1 MASGATTRA
10 QRAVGSSTWIAAEK
24 ENIQQLIHQEM
35 DEIEYPAQN
44 EMDWL
49 NEHMAE
55 IFSRNQFNVTEIFKT
70 PGKLR
75 GKTPRTARKHKTPR
89 EARVP
94 LSDIFSAQQNVRNS
108 PAPPSRFHQEITK
121 LAAKP
126 SPKEQ
131 PKYSSPV
138 QYHQTKQPTYNAD
151 SGYHGMPDE
160 DDEMDLVYSEPH
172 KESEP
177 QSKSVPEEPEPEGE
191 PEQAPEPE
199 PEPEPEPKSNQNI
212 QRILEPEPERK
223 PEHKPEPEPEPEH
236 EYVETATQPL
246 EDSTIVIPRDRN
258 DLSPSVDRRTTDA
271 SFHSAREI
279 APSKES
285 TVEPMDIDPYESTP
299 IAAPKQA
306 ATTAHLESPREQ
318 VHAPGRL
325 DSTPL
330 EQANVMEVETHEH
343 DPALDHHFDD
353 IGSPSDGS
361 TPDRPPIRKSSLSFA
376 SLPARE
382 PITTKRS
389 MGGHRISRIS
399 HIDPSKSVQGGYYGR
414 QTGGARMTQI
424 LPEERTE
431 QENIED
437 STKAA
442 EDRAPAPLPE
452 ELELTMKGTNTHNK
466 SSTQLLHEKI
476 NMLGKSQSSRST
488 KSIPAPAPNVN
499 VQVQYPELSSQV
511 EPAADKP
518 RRPSPIEAQT
528 YDSRTAPPR
537 SPQHFQSSNFVREM
551 TAESP
556 QRLRRVAP
564 QEDRMSRIMYSR
576 SPERRSPA
584 AKPFG
589 GTGAFHA
596 KSASTSIITSPRA
609 NTIGH
614 QRTTSNR
621 ETVTPT
627 SSPRRDDGPLSAS
640 KSRLQSI
647 MKTAKGLFTSTGS
660 VSAAARMEAQSSSP
674 TTTRSHTGLY
684 PNLQEMFSQE
694 PQPPA
699 IQSPA
704 LQEGRRTRSSTER
717 EEKRKEKER
726 QEMQRMEEQLRKSRE
741 QEIQRQATI
750 NAAPEHRPLP
760 KSVGTTPARETLAT
774 RSSPRRPPTQ
784 QSVREPEQ
792 SREIEH
798 KFAVPAKPHNQSKH
812 NDSRRPVRPTREI
825 QKPKPQPVS
834 IRVGTLSQRIPLSNS
849 SLSSSVQEPAPN
861 PTPASKAPAP
871 GVNKKGS
878 KLSMQTNSSTSSFK
892 SATSTTSSKS
902 KAVQAAEKKKEE
914 QREAQRK
921 RAAQQEEVRRQEEA
935 RRQEQASRAEAE
947 RRERERSVT
956 DDPKKLAH
964 KQAIEK
970 RRLENARKLEQQR
983 NQQPTP
989 GNDLGSILQQE
1000 KAVVQG
1006 SQRNDLPSTRPSRL
1020 NSIQGQIRPVNY
1032 PPPNPA
1038 KPPKRALED
1047 ESSGRPVTGK
1057 VGAAVH
1063 QADGKRRKTDDE
1075 IAVAEPPFRSA
1086 MAPPI
1091 RQSNV
1096 RKEVPKQQMYNQ
1108 GYSTMPPPP
1117 PHHQA
1122 GPSLFK
1128 NPTGPRHFQP
1138 AAPTQSQPH
1147 RNGHPLEMSKFASGK
1162 IPFADNSNPPHA
1174 TTHKTPGHGSQKI
1187 LKSSPAYPN
1196 GDSIK
1201 LPEILTDSEDEDSD
1215 AEPYNVPDWAKPEN
1229 LNNILISQEG
1239 KDGEQVFGPSA
1250 PLHMEEIFKDN
1261 KDRFKRFRDRTSSAN
1276 WGGPD
1281 GLTQDEIKWDLAERE
1296 RLKRNGGWTF
1306 TTS

>member
-1 MASGATTRA
+1 MASASTTKA
-10 QRAVGSSTWIAAEK
+10 QRAVGSTAWIAAER
-24 ENIQQLIHQEM
+24 ENIQLLINQEM
-35 DEIEYPAQN
+35 EEIDYPVQN

-49 NEHMAE
+49 NQHMAE

-75 GKTPRTARKHKTPR
+75 GKTPRTARKHKTPQ

-94 LSDIFSAQQNVRNS
+94 LGDIFSAQQNVRNS
-108 PAPPSRFHQEITK
+108 PAPPNRFHQDIAK
-121 LAAKP
+121 LAPKS

-138 QYHQTKQPTYNAD
+138 QYHQTKQPIYNTD

-172 KESEP
+172 KDPEP
-177 QSKSVPEEPEPEGE
+177 GSKSVPEPERQAGSEQESEEE
-191 PEQAPEPE
+191 PEQHPQ
-199 PEPEPEPKSNQNI
+199 SNPNLEAHQV
-212 QRILEPEPERK
+212 LEPESEPESHHQRG
-223 PEHKPEPEPEPEH
+223 PEP
-236 EYVETATQPL
+236 VETDTQPL

-271 SFHSAREI
+271 SFHSAREV

-285 TVEPMDIDPYESTP
+285 TVEPMDIDDYKSTP
-299 IAAPKQA
+299 TAAPKQA
-306 ATTAHLESPREQ
+306 SSLHNESPQEP
-318 VHAPGRL
+318 VHLPGSF
-325 DSTPL
+325 DTTSFEKVST
-330 EQANVMEVETHEH
+330 AEVETHEH
-343 DPALDHHFDD
+343 DTTFDHHFDD

-389 MGGHRISRIS
+389 MGGHRMSRTS
-399 HIDPSKSVQGGYYGR
+399 HIDPSKSIQGGYYGR
-414 QTGGARMTQI
+414 QTGGARITQI
-424 LPEERTE
+424 LPEGHAE
-431 QENIED
+431 QENVEEN
-437 STKAA
+437 TKSA
-442 EDRAPAPLPE
+442 EDRAPAPLHE
-452 ELELTMKGTNTHNK
+452 DSELTTKGANIYNK

-476 NMLGKSQSSRST
+476 NMLGKSQPSRST
-488 KSIPAPAPNVN
+488 KSIPAPAPNTASHI
-499 VQVQYPELSSQV
+499 QYPELLSQV
-511 EPAADKP
+511 EPVVDKP
-518 RRPSPIEAQT
+518 RRPSLVTTQT
-528 YDSRTAPPR
+528 YDSRTAPTR
-537 SPQHFQSSNFVREM
+537 SPQQFQPSHFMRDATPER
-551 TAESP
+551 P
-556 QRLRRVAP
+556 PHLRRAAA
-564 QEDRMSRIMYSR
+564 QEVSMSRIMHSR
-576 SPERRSPA
+576 SPEKRSPA

-589 GTGAFHA
+589 ATGAFHS
-596 KSASTSIITSPRA
+596 KSASTSIITSPRV
-609 NTIGH
+609 NTVGH

-621 ETVTPT
+621 ETVTPV

-660 VSAAARMEAQSSSP
+660 VSTAAKMEALTSSP
-674 TTTRSHTGLY
+674 TRSHTGLY

-699 IQSPA
+699 TQSPS

-726 QEMQRMEEQLRKSRE
+726 QEAQRMEEQLRKTRE
-741 QEIQRQATI
+741 QETQGPAMI
-750 NAAPEHRPLP
+750 NSAQERRPPPKSIGIPAAPE
-760 KSVGTTPARETLAT
+760 SLAT

-792 SREIEH
+792 SREAGN
-798 KFAVPAKPHNQSKH
+798 KFTVPAKQHPQPKQNE
-812 NDSRRPVRPTREI
+812 NRRPVRPTREI

-834 IRVGTLSQRIPLSNS
+834 IRVGTLSQRIPLSSS

-861 PTPASKAPAP
+861 PTPAAKAPAP
-871 GVNKKGS
+871 AVNKKGS
-878 KLSMQTNSSTSSFK
+878 KLSIQTNTSTSSFK
-892 SATSTTSSKS
+892 SATSTTSLRS
-902 KAVQAAEKKKEE
+902 KAAQAAEKKKEE

-921 RAAQQEEVRRQEEA
+921 LEQRREAERKRVAHQEEA

-983 NQQPTP
+983 SQQPTP
-989 GNDLGSILQQE
+989 VNDLGSILHQE
-1000 KAVVQG
+1000 KIALQG

-1020 NSIQGQIRPVNY
+1020 NSTQEQARTINY

-1057 VGAAVH
+1057 VGAAIH
-1063 QADGKRRKTDDE
+1063 QVDGKRRKTEDE
-1075 IAVAEPPFRSA
+1075 IASAEPPVRST

-1096 RKEVPKQQMYNQ
+1096 RKQTYNH
-1108 GYSTMPPPP
+1108 GYSTMQPPPVP
-1117 PHHQA
+1117 HQA
-1122 GPSLFK
+1122 GPSIFK
-1128 NPTGPRHFQP
+1128 NPPAPRHFQP
-1138 AAPTQSQPH
+1138 APPMQSQQH
-1147 RNGHPLEMSKFASGK
+1147 RNGHPLEMSKFANGK
-1162 IPFADNSNPPHA
+1162 IPFADNANPPHPS
-1174 TTHKTPGHGSQKI
+1174 THKTPAQGSQKV

-1215 AEPYNVPDWAKPEN
+1215 TEPYNVPDWAKPEN
-1229 LNNILISQEG
+1229 LNNILINQEG

-1276 WGGPD
+1276 WAGPD

-1306 TTS
+1306 GP

>member
-24 ENIQQLIHQEM
+24 ENIQQLINQEM

-94 LSDIFSAQQNVRNS
+94 LSDIFSSQQNVRNS

-138 QYHQTKQPTYNAD
+138 QYHQAKQPTCNTD

-177 QSKSVPEEPEPEGE
+177 ESKSVPEEPEPEEG
-191 PEQAPEPE
+191 PEQAPEAE
-199 PEPEPEPKSNQNI
+199 REPKSNQNT
-212 QRILEPEPERK
+212 QRILEPEPARK
-223 PEHKPEPEPEPEH
+223 PEHEPAPEQ

-246 EDSTIVIPRDRN
+246 EDSTLVIPGDRN

-285 TVEPMDIDPYESTP
+285 TVEPMDTDPYESTSM
-299 IAAPKQA
+299 AAPKQV
-306 ATTAHLESPREQ
+306 ATTAHLESPREP

-330 EQANVMEVETHEH
+330 EKANVMEVETHEH
-343 DPALDHHFDD
+343 DAALDHHFDD

-382 PITTKRS
+382 PITKRS
-389 MGGHRISRIS
+389 MGGHRLSRIS
-399 HIDPSKSVQGGYYGR
+399 HIDSSKSIQSGYYGR

-424 LPEERTE
+424 LPEEHTE
-431 QENIED
+431 QGNIED
-437 STKAA
+437 STKTA
-442 EDRAPAPLPE
+442 EDRAPPPLHE
-452 ELELTMKGTNTHNK
+452 ESELTMKGTTTYNK

-499 VQVQYPELSSQV
+499 SQVQYPELSSQV
-511 EPAADKP
+511 EPAADEP

-528 YDSRTAPPR
+528 YDSRTALPR
-537 SPQHFQSSNFVREM
+537 SPQHFQSSHSVREM

-556 QRLRRVAP
+556 QQLRQLAP

-589 GTGAFHA
+589 VAFHA

-614 QRTTSNR
+614 QRTTSDR
-621 ETVTPT
+621 EIVTPV

-660 VSAAARMEAQSSSP
+660 VSAAARKEALSPSP

-684 PNLQEMFSQE
+684 PKLQEMFSQE

-699 IQSPA
+699 IQSPP

-741 QEIQRQATI
+741 QEIQKQATI
-750 NAAPEHRPLP
+750 NVAPEHRPPP
-760 KSVGTTPARETLAT
+760 KSVGTTPARDPLAT
-774 RSSPRRPPTQ
+774 RPNPRRPPTQ

-792 SREIEH
+792 SRDIEH
-798 KFAVPAKPHNQSKH
+798 KFAVPAKPHHQSKQ
-812 NDSRRPVRPTREI
+812 NDSRRPVRPTRDI

-849 SLSSSVQEPAPN
+849 SLSSSIQEPTPN
-861 PTPASKAPAP
+861 PTPAPKAPAP

-892 SATSTTSSKS
+892 SATSATSSKS
-902 KAVQAAEKKKEE
+902 KAVQAAEKKREE

-947 RRERERSVT
+947 RRERERSVV

-989 GNDLGSILQQE
+989 VNDLGSILQQE
-1000 KAVVQG
+1000 KAVLQG

-1020 NSIQGQIRPVNY
+1020 HSIQGQVRPVNY

-1075 IAVAEPPFRSA
+1075 IAASEPPIRSA

-1096 RKEVPKQQMYNQ
+1096 RKEAPKQQMYNQ

-1117 PHHQA
+1117 HHQA

-1128 NPTGPRHFQP
+1128 NPTAPRHFQP
-1138 AAPTQSQPH
+1138 SAPVQSQPH

-1174 TTHKTPGHGSQKI
+1174 TTHKTPAHGPQKI

-1239 KDGEQVFGPSA
+1239 KDGEQVFGPTA

-1306 TTS
+1306 ATS